1 MNRSLSKVPRL
12 LRWRYLRWVACSAMI
27 PALWACNSRR
37 LAIPDPA
44 PAVIDTRQFKQT
56 VNHKLDLLFMVDDSS
71 SMTPLQTKMQKQLP
85 AFMAALADPTTMQ
98 LPDLHVAVVSSS
110 YGGGAWGN
118 VNQCLSAVN
127 HADTLGDDQGRFLQG
142 AIGRMDSPCKMLH
155 AGEKYLANGD
165 GTAAHPA
172 NFDGDIGTAFS
183 CIALL
188 GDKGCGFESQFESVY
203 YGLYKGTLP
212 FGSGDGQDP
221 DNGGFIRPDAVLAI
235 VMVTNEDDCSVSGD
249 SLLLDPSVNTVADKS
264 GLGALQSYRC
274 NEFGHLCDGQ
284 PPPHDPPGSTV
295 TLKNC
300 VSAEEM
306 GKTDDAI
313 VYPDGPLKGQPD
325 KTHGHLWPTV
335 AEFTAYIKQYKPNNP
350 DDILVAA
357 IAGPVADA
365 QGNSLYRV
373 HGEANSSAGGEIDP
387 VVDHSCTQATSDST
401 MPEYADP
408 AVRISQWVQ
417 SFNTPGGS
425 QNGVFYPIC
434 ANDFSAAMRGIAMKI
449 NQKLGA
455 SCVSTHIAPDAKDPN
470 KHNCQVSQ
478 KITEAS
484 GKVSTV
490 KLPEC
495 DPGNGN
501 APCFQLTNNPAKCP
515 DPNAQTLFKVCNDPS
530 CTAVQG
536 STDSKDANIAC
547 SVG

>member
-12 LRWRYLRWVACSAMI
+12 LRWRYLRWVACSAVI

-44 PAVIDTRQFKQT
+44 PAVIDMRQFKQT

-71 SMTPLQTKMQKQLP
+71 SMSPLQAKMQKQLP
-85 AFMAALADPTTMQ
+85 AFMKALADQTTMQ

-118 VNQCLSAVN
+118 VNQCLSAQT

-142 AIGRMDSPCKMLH
+142 AIGQMASPCNMLH

-172 NFDGDIGTAFS
+172 NFDGDIGAAFS

-212 FGSGDGQDP
+212 FGSDAGQDP
-221 DNGGFIRPDAVLAI
+221 DNGGFVRSDAVLAI

-249 SLLLDPSVNTVADKS
+249 SLLLDPSVNGVDHAS

-274 NEFGHLCDGQ
+274 NEFGHLCDGV
-284 PPPHDPPGSTV
+284 PPPHTAPATTV
-295 TLKNC
+295 TLNKC
-300 VSAEEM
+300 VSAEDK
-306 GKTDDAI
+306 GKTDDMI
-313 VYPDGPLKGQPD
+313 VYPEGPYKGQPD
-325 KTHGHLWPTV
+325 MTHGHLWPTV
-335 AEFTAYIKQYKPNNP
+335 AEFTDYIKQYKTNP

-373 HGEANSSAGGEIDP
+373 HGEVNSSAGGETDP
-387 VVDHSCTQATSDST
+387 VVDHSCMQATSDST
-401 MPEYADP
+401 MPEYGDP
-408 AVRISQWVQ
+408 AVRIHQWVQ
-417 SFNTPGGS
+417 NFNTPGGS

-434 ANDFSAAMRGIAMKI
+434 ANDFSAAMMAIAMKI
-449 NQKLGA
+449 NAKLGA
-455 SCVSTHIAPDAKDPN
+455 SCVSTHIALDAKDPT

-478 KITEAS
+478 KTTDG
-484 GKVSTV
+484 GKVTTV

-495 DPGNGN
+495 PGNGN
-501 APCFQLTNNPAKCP
+501 EPCFQLTSNSDKCP
-515 DPNAQTLFKVCNDPS
+515 DPNAKTLFKVCSDAS
-530 CTAVQG
+530 CPVMQG

-547 SVG
+547 SVD